1 MPSLHWEQM
10 RISHWRQPTPYS
22 PRYKIIWRLIFCDC
36 IKLFSRV
43 VLQSWT
49 LTEKPCTNTSM
60 QPFRFSPRWACF
72 WSLWTVNWRSCKTFS
87 HRKWLIMKNSG
98 NRLQRRKGFSK
109 VDQRLGGE
117 DHPGQDQRSDQAWHA
132 ERSHQTCPCQC
143 HLLQRGLEKQIWC
156 KEDSGW
162 GGILS

>member
-22 PRYKIIWRLIFCDC
+22 PRYTIIWRLIFCDC
-36 IKLFSRV
+36 IQTPPEWFCNHGRLQRNLAPTLPCSHSGFLPYMSSLSLNSKLKKLPQKR
-43 VLQSWT
+43 
-49 LTEKPCTNTSM
+49 
-60 QPFRFSPRWACF
+60 
-72 WSLWTVNWRSCKTFS
+72 
-87 HRKWLIMKNSG
+87 LIINKSG
-98 NRLQRRKGFSK
+98 NWLQRRKGFSK

-132 ERSHQTCPCQC
+132 ERSYQTCPCQC

-162 GGILS
+162 GGILSQT

>member
-10 RISHWRQPTPYS
+10 RISHWRQPTPYL

-36 IKLFSRV
+36 FQIPPEWFCNHGR
-43 VLQSWT
+43 LQRNLAPT
-49 LTEKPCTNTSM
+49 LPCSHTGFL
-60 QPFRFSPRWACF
+60 PC
-72 WSLWTVNWRSCKTFS
+72 LWKVNWRSCKTFS
-87 HRKWLIMKNSG
+87 HRKWLIINNLG
-98 NRLQRRKGFSK
+98 NWLQRRKGFSK

-132 ERSHQTCPCQC
+132 QCSDQTCPCQC

>member
-36 IKLFSRV
+36 IQTPP
-43 VLQSWT
+43 QSGFAIMDAYRET
-49 LTEKPCTNTSM
+49 LHQHFHAAIQVS
-60 QPFRFSPRWACF
+60 SHIWAC
-72 WSLWTVNWRSCKTFS
+72 LWKVDWRSCKTFS
-87 HRKWLIMKNSG
+87 HRKWLIMNNSG
-98 NRLQRRKGFSK
+98 NWLQRRKGFSK

-132 ERSHQTCPCQC
+132 QCSYQTCPCQC